1 MVWLR
6 RLPSTCVDS
15 FGILERSHV
24 TISLMIFRV
33 ILFFWLITFCI
44 NRPFASAYIFIED
57 ISSIGSLKGLLK
69 EKLTDNNIEVLGYTP
84 KSLNLVL
91 NKTNQLQTS
100 MVWILRESFESEA
113 LIMSRCGQ
121 FEQNKY
127 IDGLISNLE
136 NKKSKVPRLHIG
148 WIPYKK
154 LGQITSQCVLM
165 EVPQTYDLASLATE
179 LAELFKSQNEPLS
192 EDLNEKSVVTNDVL
206 KSANRNEIQNSKK
219 IPMQWGQFRTADS
232 QSMSNST
239 SQSIQRISYDPDEDL
254 FLTPFV
260 TTGLDNKKSDFDETL
275 KILGDSNLQLSK
287 PISVVS
293 SSGLTENKFTRSAKN
308 SSRPTTIL
316 TTAMNS
322 NTASKVQS
330 IIRTSFQTRPAE
342 ALIQSEHDE
351 SVKIPSVIT
360 PSIQR
365 SNVKTT
371 LKSDMKSNLASLKEL
386 YLSTNSDIPKKINSP
401 TMGNIIQKRSTK
413 FQNQNLNL
421 NEQIEK
427 TDLNNKN
434 LIKKL
439 KSNFRRELLDKFRKG
454 KGRQAPEWLFE
465 E

>member
-1 MVWLR
+1 
-6 RLPSTCVDS
+6 
-15 FGILERSHV
+15 
-24 TISLMIFRV
+24 
-33 ILFFWLITFCI
+33 
-44 NRPFASAYIFIED
+44 
-57 ISSIGSLKGLLK
+57 
-69 EKLTDNNIEVLGYTP
+69 
-84 KSLNLVL
+84 
-91 NKTNQLQTS
+91 

-121 FEQNKY
+121 LEQNKY

-165 EVPQTYDLASLATE
+165 EVPQTYDLASLSTE

-192 EDLNEKSVVTNDVL
+192 EDLDEKSVVTNDVL

-232 QSMSNST
+232 QLMSNST
-239 SQSIQRISYDPDEDL
+239 SQSVQRISYDPDEDL

-260 TTGLDNKKSDFDETL
+260 TTGFDKKKSDFDEKL
-275 KILGDSNLQLSK
+275 KILEDPNLQLSK
-287 PISVVS
+287 PFSVVS
-293 SSGLTENKFTRSAKN
+293 SSVLTETKFTKSATN
-308 SSRPTTIL
+308 SLRPTTSL

-322 NTASKVQS
+322 NAASKVQS
-330 IIRTSFQTRPAE
+330 IRPTSFPTSPAE
-342 ALIQSEHDE
+342 ALIQSESSE

-360 PSIQR
+360 PSIQK
-365 SNVKTT
+365 SNIQTT
-371 LKSDMKSNLASLKEL
+371 LKSNMKSNLSSLKEL
-386 YLSTNSDIPKKINSP
+386 YLSTNSDIPTKINSP
-401 TMGNIIQKRSTK
+401 TQGNIIQKRSPI
-413 FQNQNLNL
+413 FQNQNLNKQL
-421 NEQIEK
+421 GK